1 MEKVRI
7 LRAFV
12 NQSVKLEGVGRD
24 RGGGL
29 LPVSLDCEDVSI
41 FAVPLSNKFD
51 HFLACMVVQIQ
62 TGQLHL

>member
-7 LRAFV
+7 LKAFV
-12 NQSVKLEGVGRD
+12 NQSVKLEGVGV
-24 RGGGL
+24 GVGGL
-29 LPVSLDCEDVSI
+29 IPVSLDCEDVSI

>member
-7 LRAFV
+7 LKPFL
-12 NQSVKLEGVGRD
+12 NQSVKLEGVGR
-24 RGGGL
+24 GAL

-51 HFLACMVVQIQ
+51 HFLACMVIQIQ

>member
-12 NQSVKLEGVGRD
+12 NQSVKLEGVGRGRD
-24 RGGGL
+24 GL

-41 FAVPLSNKFD
+41 FAVPLSSKFD

>member
-7 LRAFV
+7 LKAFV
-12 NQSVKLEGVGRD
+12 NQSVKLEGVGV
-24 RGGGL
+24 GGGL
-29 LPVSLDCEDVSI
+29 IPVSLDCEDVSI